1 MKRRNRAP
9 EGEYPNLS
17 AADVVSD
24 GVVRFYRQRTDLP
37 FKPDNTLCVEVRWN
51 DPRSLPTAFRT
62 ASAKESE
69 VARKHPFAWNPEF
82 GYVTSRPRILGT
94 GLLIGGLFHLEG
106 LHLIGDLPPVLA
118 GLEALRLAVRE
129 FNGDGLKNA
138 AHLYRVHNASMLGVS
153 EQQLFDRVVNA
164 FAALVRQE
172 LNARIRLV
180 EELPRVFEDAVCR
193 SLAILRECKLL
204 SEWEFLDV
212 LSPVRL
218 AAEMGFLAGLTRD
231 EANAFTVER
240 LDLPDVPRPKTFEE
254 ELERDKRD
262 AAFADRVNRRFRD
275 VRLNPRAKG
284 IFKS

>member
-1 MKRRNRAP
+1 MKRRSRAP

-24 GVVRFYRQRTDLP
+24 GVVRYYRQRTDLP
-37 FKPDNTLCVEVRWN
+37 FRADNTLCVEVRWN
-51 DPRSLPTAFRT
+51 DPQSLPAAFRT
-62 ASAKESE
+62 ASEKEAE
-69 VARKHPFAWNPEF
+69 VARRHPFAWNPEF
-82 GYVTSRPRILGT
+82 GYVTCRPRVLGT

-106 LHLIGDLPPVLA
+106 LHLIGDLPPALA
-118 GLEALRLAVRE
+118 GLEAVRLSIRE
-129 FNGDGLKNA
+129 FSGDGLKNA
-138 AHLYRVHNASMLGVS
+138 AHLYRVCNAAMLGVS
-153 EQQLFDRVVNA
+153 EQELFDRVVKA

-180 EELPRVFEDAVCR
+180 EEMPRVFEDAVCR

-204 SEWEFLDV
+204 SEWEFLDI

-240 LDLPDVPRPKTFEE
+240 LDLPDAPRPKTFEE
-254 ELERDKRD
+254 EQERDRRD